1 LFFKAHYKREFATYA
16 ALRDADP
23 ELPCQARAC
32 LSLALGRPGKEFGPP
47 CCKHHEK
54 IWELK
59 GDWNKGFNL
68 ADLYKPTEGRQ
79 WTPVLNN
86 AGMVPL
92 PPAAQR
98 IGT

>member
-1 LFFKAHYKREFATYA
+1 LSDLY
-16 ALRDADP
+16 
-23 ELPCQARAC
+23 CCARQDVAQ
-32 LSLALGRPGKEFGPP
+32 F
-47 CCKHHEK
+47 K

-59 GDWNKGFNL
+59 GDWNKGINL
-68 ADLYKPTEGRQ
+68 EDLYKPAEGRE
-79 WTPVLNN
+79 WTPVLNI